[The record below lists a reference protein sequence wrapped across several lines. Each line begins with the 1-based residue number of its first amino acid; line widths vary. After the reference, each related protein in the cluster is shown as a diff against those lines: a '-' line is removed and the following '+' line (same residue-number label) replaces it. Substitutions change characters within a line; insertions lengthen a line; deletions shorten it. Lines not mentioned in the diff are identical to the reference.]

1 MQQPRPLESVMFA
14 VVLLAGGVVAPI
26 SARGAALSR
35 SDETQPNS
43 SGAQPAAAS
52 RPADEDPAQA
62 FIRMAD
68 LMPADKRPPNW
79 DEVKRRMARRAPRVG
94 DRAPDFALKSLDGSQ
109 TVTRTKYHPDKPL
122 VLVFG
127 SFT

>member
-1 MQQPRPLESVMFA
+1 MQRSTSLESALFA

-26 SARGAALSR
+26 PARAAMQSP
-35 SDETQPNS
+35 SDETKPDRTA
-43 SGAQPAAAS
+43 AQPPNAS

-94 DRAPDFALKSLDGSQ
+94 DPAPDFTLKSLDGKQ
-109 TVTRTKYHPDKPL
+109 TVTRTKYHPDRPL